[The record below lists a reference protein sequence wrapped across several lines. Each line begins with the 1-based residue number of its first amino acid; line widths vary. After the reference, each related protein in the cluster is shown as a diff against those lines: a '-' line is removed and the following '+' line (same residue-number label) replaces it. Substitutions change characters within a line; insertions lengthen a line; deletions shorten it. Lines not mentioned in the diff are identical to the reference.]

1 MDSQLSFINQTEK
14 LKMKSTLVL
23 LACFIGIAFGAPR
36 NDLQTPEYKVVK
48 TFESDGEKVIKTNE
62 KSAKKISKL

>member
-1 MDSQLSFINQTEK
+1 
-14 LKMKSTLVL
+14 MKSTLVL
-23 LACFIGIAFGAPR
+23 LACFIGIAFGAPPR

-62 KSAKKISKL
+62 KSAKKVSNL

>member
-1 MDSQLSFINQTEK
+1 
-14 LKMKSTLVL
+14 MKSTLIL

-48 TFESDGEKVIKTNE
+48 TFESDGEKVIIRQM
-62 KSAKKISKL
+62 KS

>member
-1 MDSQLSFINQTEK
+1 MQSSCLFINPTEK
-14 LKMKSTLVL
+14 LIMKSTLIL

-48 TFESDGEKVIKTNE
+48 TFESDGEKVIIRQM
-62 KSAKKISKL
+62 KS